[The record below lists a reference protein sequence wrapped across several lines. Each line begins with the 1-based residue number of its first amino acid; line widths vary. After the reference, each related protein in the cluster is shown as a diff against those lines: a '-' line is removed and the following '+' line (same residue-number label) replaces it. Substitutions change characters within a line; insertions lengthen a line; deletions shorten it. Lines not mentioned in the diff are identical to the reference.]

1 MNSNQL
7 LILASNSPR
16 RQQLLEQAGFKFAVR
31 VKDTE
36 ESFPESME
44 IAKVPEYLALKK
56 AEAFKEELLGEEI
69 LITADTIVAL
79 DNQIFNK
86 PVDIN
91 EAYNMLNALSG
102 RSHDVYTGVCLYSK
116 QKQVVFSDR
125 TRVYFRKLEPAEID
139 YYVENYMPY
148 DKAGA
153 YGAQDWLGLIAIEKI
168 EGSYFNVM
176 GLPVHRVYEE
186 LKRF

>member
-16 RQQLLEQAGFKFAVR
+16 RKQLLEQAGFEFVVR

-36 ESFPESME
+36 ESFPEDLDTAM
-44 IAKVPEYLALKK
+44 VPEYLALKK
-56 AEAFKEELLGEEI
+56 AEAFREELIGDEI
-69 LITADTIVAL
+69 VITADTIVAL
-79 DNQIFNK
+79 DNKVLNK
-86 PVDIN
+86 PVDIK
-91 EAYNMLNALSG
+91 EAYEMLSNLSG
-102 RSHDVYTGVCLYSK
+102 RSHEVYTGVCLLSRNK
-116 QKQVVFSDR
+116 QITFAEKTIVH
-125 TRVYFRKLEPAEID
+125 FRPLEQSEID
-139 YYVENYMPY
+139 YYIENYMPY

-153 YGAQDWLGLIAIEKI
+153 YGVQEWLGLVAIEKI